1 ELSDSIN
8 ASDLIGAEVYK
19 LPTVPKAKEHVD
31 VTEIPVE
38 SIKDE
43 FALYEGLRSYKKLYG
58 EEGISTKVVFRL
70 PGYIQVGSSNSNI
83 KEIIGRINKH
93 KDLFTSAVLKIDG
106 PKKKHDIVHSL
117 FPGLI
122 TKQL

>member
-1 ELSDSIN
+1 MADADLKIKQELLNQMGIINELFVELSDSIN

-58 EEGISTKVVFRL
+58 
-70 PGYIQVGSSNSNI
+70 
-83 KEIIGRINKH
+83 
-93 KDLFTSAVLKIDG
+93 
-106 PKKKHDIVHSL
+106 
-117 FPGLI
+117 
-122 TKQL
+122 